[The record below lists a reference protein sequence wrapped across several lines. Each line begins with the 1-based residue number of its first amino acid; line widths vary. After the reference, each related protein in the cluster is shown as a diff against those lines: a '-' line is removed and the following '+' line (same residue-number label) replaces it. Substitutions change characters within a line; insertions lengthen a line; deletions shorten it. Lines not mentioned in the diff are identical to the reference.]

1 MLNHQILLLARPQ
14 KYRKMLAWPQKIEMA
29 KWLQK
34 LQRTTLGS

>member
-1 MLNHQILLLARPQ
+1 MLAPPQKHLKMLARPQ
-14 KYRKMLAWPQKIEMA
+14 QKIEMA